1 MQSSSYKFVGR
12 CADRL
17 FASRRL
23 LLTIFVIVTMLLAAS
38 ASRLSLDPGFY
49 KMIPLDHPYMKTFM
63 KYANVFPGGN
73 RILVNLRW
81 NGEGDIYNAK
91 FLNALRGATDDVFF
105 IPGVDRPRVAS
116 IFTPN
121 VRFVEVTEQG
131 FYGDVVVPSKFSG
144 TPDELA
150 TVRRNVA
157 KSGQIGQL
165 VQSDLKG
172 AMIRSDLQE
181 TDPQTGKKVD
191 YVEVAKRL
199 EMVRQHFSSPDISV
213 EIIGFPTLIGD
224 IVSGLAGV
232 VTFFAAA
239 FLITGALLFAYCRSV
254 KMTLLALLV
263 ALLPVVWLLG
273 ILPLI
278 GYGIDPLSI
287 LVPFLIFSI
296 GVSHAVQ
303 MTNAWKQ
310 QILAGRNSIDAAHGA
325 FSSLFIP
332 GSVALL
338 TNALGFLVIMRI
350 DIPSVRE
357 LGVTACL
364 GVLLMIVTNKMLLPI
379 VLSHMKLEA
388 SARKARAFDEDG
400 KHPLWW
406 AMSKA
411 ASQPAAM
418 VVFVISLA
426 LLAVGVYESRNLTVG
441 DIGSGAP
448 ELRDQSRYNLD
459 NAGIIKSYYTGVDVL
474 SVIAETSG
482 YTDDACLHYPV
493 MHAID
498 RFEMQMRGVYGVRS
512 VVSVP
517 DVAKVAIAANNE
529 GNPRWQA
536 LPKSSRGLSQ
546 GADGWNPDGG
556 LNTDGCKAIQILI
569 YTEDHQGATL
579 KHIVSEIKRI
589 SAGIQTPQLSFKL
602 AAGNVGVIAATNEAV
617 TEAEVT
623 MLLSIFGA
631 ISLLCVLT
639 FRSWKAVLCI
649 IVPLAIVSI
658 LCNALMAMLGI
669 GLKVATLPVIALG
682 VGVGVDY
689 GIYLY
694 ERVQH
699 EMEHGRKDFQHAFY
713 EAMRQRGTAAVFTA
727 ITMACGVGTWAFSS
741 LKFQA
746 DMGVLLAFM
755 FLVNLLGAVFLLPA
769 LGACFTHAKTVRSSA
784 ASRAPMRFTADDESV
799 AQPKS
804 RHSQAESVHE

>member
-1 MQSSSYKFVGR
+1 MKSISQSFVGR
-12 CADRL
+12 CADYL
-17 FASRRL
+17 IAHRRL
-23 LLTIFVIVTMLLAAS
+23 LLSVFVLVTLMLGAS
-38 ASRLSLDPGFY
+38 ATRLNLDPGFY
-49 KMIPLDHPYMKTFM
+49 KMIPLDHPYTKTFI

-81 NGEGDIYNAK
+81 KGKGDIYNPE
-91 FLNALRGATDDVFF
+91 FLTALRHATDEVFF

-116 IFTPN
+116 LFTPN

-144 TPDELA
+144 QPDELA

-157 KSGQIGQL
+157 KSGEIGRL

-181 TDPQTGKKVD
+181 IDPQTGKKVD
-191 YVEVAKRL
+191 YVDVARRL
-199 EMVRQHFSSPDISV
+199 EKIRAQFTTPNVDV

-224 IVSGLAGV
+224 IVSGLTSV
-232 VTFFAAA
+232 IVFFAAA
-239 FLITGALLFAYCRSV
+239 FVITGLLLFIYCRSI
-254 KMTLLALLV
+254 KMTLLALIV

-310 QILAGRNSIDAAHGA
+310 EVLHGHNSIDAAHSA
-325 FSSLFIP
+325 FSKLFVP

-357 LGVTACL
+357 LGITACL
-364 GVLLMIVTNKMLLPI
+364 GVLLMIITNKMMLPI
-379 VLSHMKLEA
+379 LLSHMRLEA
-388 SARKARAFDEDG
+388 SAKKLHAFDEDG

-406 AMSKA
+406 AMSNSA
-411 ASQPAAM
+411 RRP
-418 VVFVISLA
+418 IA
-426 LLAVGVYESRNLTVG
+426 LLIFLVSLLLLGGGVYESRHLTVG
-441 DIGSGAP
+441 DVGSGAP
-448 ELRDQSRYNLD
+448 ELRDQSRYNQD
-459 NAGIIKSYYTGVDVL
+459 NAAIIKSYYTGIDVL
-474 SVIAETSG
+474 SVIVETKG
-482 YTDDACLHYPV
+482 IQDDACLHYPV
-493 MHAID
+493 MHAVD

-517 DVAKVAIAANNE
+517 DLAKVAIAANNE
-529 GNPRWQA
+529 GNPRWEA
-536 LPKSSRGLSQ
+536 LPRSSRGLSQ

-556 LNTDGCKAIQILI
+556 MNTDGCKAIQVLV
-569 YTEDHQGATL
+569 YTQDHQGATL

-589 SAGIQTPQLSFKL
+589 AADTSTPQVSFNL

-617 TEAEVT
+617 TAAEVT

-631 ISLLCVLT
+631 ISLLCFIT

-658 LCNALMAMLGI
+658 LCNALMSMLGI

-699 EMEHGRKDFQHAFY
+699 EMSHSASDFQHAFY

-727 ITMACGVGTWAFSS
+727 ITMACGVGTWTFSP

-755 FLVNLLGAVFLLPA
+755 FIVNLLGAVFLLPA
-769 LGACFTHAKTVRSSA
+769 LGACFNGRSRKKVLGS
-784 ASRAPMRFTADDESV
+784 
-799 AQPKS
+799 QPGYSPK
-804 RHSQAESVHE
+804 V